1 MEDRNT
7 QNSAVKEQIRVC
19 SLFSG
24 IGGIDLGFIQAGFQ
38 IVWANEFD
46 KDAARTYKHNFG
58 SEHICEKDIR
68 NVQVEDITD
77 FDVLVAGF
85 PCQPFSVLGKQR
97 GFDDPRGQLFFEI
110 ARIVK
115 EKRPQVVFLEN
126 VANLL
131 EHDDGKTFLAVYNA
145 LVPYGYT
152 LKYRVIDAIDYG
164 NIPQHRTRIFIVA
177 FLDNDRCERFAFPD
191 EIRRTVKLNDVLYK
205 HQKHDDSYYL
215 TEKDP
220 LYILASQYAKDSTA
234 LYQYREANKG
244 YSIHRVCPT
253 LVASM
258 GVHPELIPIVRDAY
272 GIRKIT
278 PYECLALHGFPKE
291 YRFPKISLESAYKQ
305 CGNTVCVPVIR
316 RIAEQIKKVME

>member
-1 MEDRNT
+1 M
-7 QNSAVKEQIRVC
+7 KVC

-24 IGGIDLGFIQAGFQ
+24 IGGIDLGFIQAGFE

-46 KDAARTYKHNFG
+46 RDAARTYKHNFG
-58 SEHICEKDIR
+58 TEHICEKDIR
-68 NVQVEDITD
+68 NVRAEDIPD

-97 GFDDPRGQLFFEI
+97 GFEDPRGQLYFEI

-177 FLDNDRCERFAFPD
+177 FLDNDKCECFSFPD
-191 EIRRTVKLNDVLYK
+191 EIRRTIKLNDVLYK
-205 HQKHDDSYYL
+205 RQKHDDSYYI
-215 TEKDP
+215 TEKDSQ
-220 LYILASQYAKDSTA
+220 YVLASQYVKDNTA
-234 LYQYREANKG
+234 LYQYREAHKC
-244 YSIHRVCPT
+244 YTIHRVCPT

-258 GVHPELIPIVRDAY
+258 GTYPELIPVVRDDY

-278 PYECLALHGFPKE
+278 PYECLALQGFPKK
-291 YRFPKISLESAYKQ
+291 YRFPKTSMASAYKQ

>member
-1 MEDRNT
+1 MEERNI
-7 QNSAVKEQIRVC
+7 QNSAAKGQIRIC

-58 SEHICEKDIR
+58 SEYICEKDIR
-68 NVQVEDITD
+68 NVQVEDIPD

-115 EKRPQVVFLEN
+115 QKRPQVVFLEN

-152 LKYRVIDAIDYG
+152 LKYHVIDAIDYG
-164 NIPQHRTRIFIVA
+164 NVPQHRTRIFIVA
-177 FLDNDRCERFAFPD
+177 FLDNDKCERFSFPD
-191 EIRRTVKLNDVLYK
+191 EIRRTAKLNDVLYK
-205 HQKHDDSYYL
+205 NEKHNDSYYF
-215 TEKDP
+215 TEKD
-220 LYILASQYAKDSTA
+220 SQFALICQYVKDHSA
-234 LYQYREANKG
+234 LYQYRETNKC
-244 YSIHRVCPT
+244 YTIKRRSETRPSLLRFLFTFVLYRDILEPSFLNKAKKKTALSFENAVLK
-253 LVASM
+253 LVFFNVVYYICSWVVLADD
-258 GVHPELIPIVRDAY
+258 VHNIDTNRNFTD
-272 GIRKIT
+272 
-278 PYECLALHGFPKE
+278 
-291 YRFPKISLESAYKQ
+291 
-305 CGNTVCVPVIR
+305 
-316 RIAEQIKKVME
+316 

>member
-1 MEDRNT
+1 M
-7 QNSAVKEQIRVC
+7 KVC

-24 IGGIDLGFIQAGFQ
+24 IGGIDLGFIQAGFE

-68 NVQVEDITD
+68 NVQIEDIPD

-177 FLDNDRCERFAFPD
+177 FLDNDKCEKFSFPE

-205 HQKHDDSYYL
+205 SQKHDDSYYI
-215 TEKDP
+215 TEKDSQ
-220 LYILASQYAKDSTA
+220 YALASQYVKDCTA
-234 LYQYREANKG
+234 LYQYREAF
-244 YSIHRVCPT
+244 PT
-253 LVASM
+253 
-258 GVHPELIPIVRDAY
+258 G
-272 GIRKIT
+272 
-278 PYECLALHGFPKE
+278 
-291 YRFPKISLESAYKQ
+291 SLPQTRS
-305 CGNTVCVPVIR
+305 P
-316 RIAEQIKKVME
+316 